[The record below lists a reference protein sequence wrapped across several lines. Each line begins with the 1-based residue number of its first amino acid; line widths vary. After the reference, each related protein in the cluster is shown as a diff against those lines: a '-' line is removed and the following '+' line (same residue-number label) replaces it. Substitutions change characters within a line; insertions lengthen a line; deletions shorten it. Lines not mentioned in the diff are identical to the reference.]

1 MSSNLAAIGFAFTNA
16 AEFQD
21 RMLQLAADTVER
33 LDCAA
38 GDCAIWRSRTGAEIW
53 FHLPVFAAGDSA
65 HDIAGL
71 TPFFEG
77 ASEVALEITQRL
89 TRPDDNA
96 FEGAF
101 VANLARAGLPGGHRA
116 TLTFDAVD
124 FAAHEPRPLP
134 LRCHARLTG
143 FARSVRLVAAD
154 EAAPRAGFGTTSDG
168 ATRLGGSV
176 VEIRQLTN
184 EVTGGRF
191 AWLQLDCAGTAFDIV
206 ADQAILADHVTTG
219 ARVDIAC
226 ALFGRLID

>member
-1 MSSNLAAIGFAFTNA
+1 MSSNLAAIGFAFGDA
-16 AEFQD
+16 AEFQE

-38 GDCAIWRSRTGAEIW
+38 GDYAIWRSRTGAEIW

-77 ASEVALEITQRL
+77 ASEVALEITRRL

-101 VANLARAGLPGGHRA
+101 VAGVVGTGVGGAPIA

-124 FAAHEPRPLP
+124 FAAHDARLLP

-143 FARSVRLVAAD
+143 FARSVRLNAAG
-154 EAAPRAGFGTTSDG
+154 EGMAPAGFVTTSEGTTRS
-168 ATRLGGSV
+168 GGRII
-176 VEIRQLTN
+176 EIRQLTN
-184 EVTGGRF
+184 EVTGARF
-191 AWLQLDCAGTAFDIV
+191 AWLQLDCGGTCIDIV
-206 ADQAILADHVTTG
+206 ADRAVLG
-219 ARVDIAC
+219 AGITAGASIAVAC